1 MIRPVVENEMISKR
15 AAILNS
21 TLFLVS
27 VYGFHGTS
35 MAMIAENASI
45 GAGTIYR
52 YFKNKDEL
60 IMSLMQ
66 DIQHKVVDAM
76 LADYDENVPYR
87 ERFERMWLNM
97 TRYYMEHPAEFQYA
111 EQHRHS
117 GYMEHL
123 SRLSSVKILN
133 PVLQFFVEGKKKHLI
148 KDMPLYSIIAIS
160 RGPIV
165 EMAKLHIDH
174 KQKLTEEKIQQVCR
188 ACWDGLRNSE
198 E

>member
-1 MIRPVVENEMISKR
+1 MNYKNEMIRPVVENERISKR

-97 TRYYMEHPAEFQYA
+97 TRYYMEH
-111 EQHRHS
+111 
-117 GYMEHL
+117 
-123 SRLSSVKILN
+123 
-133 PVLQFFVEGKKKHLI
+133 
-148 KDMPLYSIIAIS
+148 
-160 RGPIV
+160 
-165 EMAKLHIDH
+165 
-174 KQKLTEEKIQQVCR
+174 
-188 ACWDGLRNSE
+188 
-198 E
+198 

>member
-1 MIRPVVENEMISKR
+1 
-15 AAILNS
+15 
-21 TLFLVS
+21 
-27 VYGFHGTS
+27 
-35 MAMIAENASI
+35 MAMIAEKASI

-60 IMSLMQ
+60 ILSLMQ

-76 LADYDENVPYR
+76 MAGYDESVPYK

-97 TRYYMEHPAEFQYA
+97 THYYMEHPAEFQYA

-133 PVLQFFVEGKKKHLI
+133 PVLQFFVEGKKKRLI

-165 EMAKLHIDH
+165 EMAKLNIDH
-174 KQKLTEEKIQQVCR
+174 RQQLTEEKIQQVCR